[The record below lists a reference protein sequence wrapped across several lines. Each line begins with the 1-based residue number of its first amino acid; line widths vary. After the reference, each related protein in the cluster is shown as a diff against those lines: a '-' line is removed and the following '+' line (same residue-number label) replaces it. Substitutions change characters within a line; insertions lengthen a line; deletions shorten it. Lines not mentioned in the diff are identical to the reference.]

1 MYVLGD
7 IDRGEG
13 KKKREAI
20 DERRECW
27 GERDGSRKRKER
39 RVYGVEDRERQTRR
53 VQSTDLQVYMY
64 INTPVYPVCVNTTPI
79 TYIQCY
85 VTAVPDSVTQDTS
98 LQDVMLS

>member
-13 KKKREAI
+13 KKKRGAI

-27 GERDGSRKRKER
+27 GEREGSRKR
-39 RVYGVEDRERQTRR
+39 RVYRVEDRERQTRR
-53 VQSTDLQVYMY
+53 VESTDLQVYMY
-64 INTPVYPVCVNTTPI
+64 LNIPVYPVCVNITPL

-85 VTAVPDSVTQDTS
+85 VTAVPDFVTQDSS